1 LFRSVSVGSER
12 SAHNAGSINF
22 PKSASIIEG
31 IQIATVASTIPK
43 IQQQKALNNNF
54 KSYFAPM
61 KLFWETKVQT

>member
-1 LFRSVSVGSER
+1 LKSVIVGSDGL
-12 SAHNAGSINF
+12 ANNASSISC

-31 IQIATVASTIPK
+31 IQIASVASTIPK